1 MPYKKNVLL
10 ALLIPVLTACGS
22 SSLKSPTLS
31 EVYSICIHGYA
42 SEKDGAKNDVRGCE
56 PRPTAG
62 STGVAQEVSF
72 AAEAARSFGV
82 KQAMRGDQAAEFRFS
97 TDTIALGAAS
107 GAAIGLAI
115 NAHSDLYKATAA
127 IAGTALGLKAYGN
140 PSLQSSLYAKSSS
153 ASRCIYRSLSELAVL
168 LPDSLTYDAL
178 TSSLSAIDQN
188 RSQLNTV
195 LYNKDYLANF
205 KTLEPAESYA
215 IYRQALNADTDAQ
228 AKKEAV
234 NFLMSIDLVTEDKLI
249 EIREKQILVLNDG
262 AFKVEEAIKKI
273 PELGKTPAD
282 LLERLSTGPTG
293 KREFTSSSEAD
304 IPYTKVLE
312 TKAALDACVNRV
324 QP

>member
-1 MPYKKNVLL
+1 MLYKKNALL

-22 SSLKSPTLS
+22 SSLKSPTFS
-31 EVYSICIHGYA
+31 EVYSFCIHGDA
-42 SEKDGAKNDVRGCE
+42 AQKDSAKNDVKSCK
-56 PRPTAG
+56 PRPTDG
-62 STGVAQEVSF
+62 NTGVAQEVSL
-72 AAEAARSFGV
+72 AAEAARKFGAQ
-82 KQAMRGDQAAEFRFS
+82 QAMRADQAAEFRFS
-97 TDTIALGAAS
+97 TDTTALAAVS
-107 GAAIGLAI
+107 GAAIGVAT

-127 IAGTALGLKAYGN
+127 IAGTALGLKAYAN

-168 LPDSLTYDAL
+168 LPENLTYRTLISNLDV
-178 TSSLSAIDQN
+178 IDKN

-195 LYNKDYLANF
+195 LYNQDYLANL

-215 IYRQALNADTDAQ
+215 IYRQALNADTDAE

-234 NFLMSIDLVTEDKLI
+234 NFLLSIDLVTEDKLF
-249 EIREKQILVLNDG
+249 EITEKQILALNDG

-273 PELGKTPAD
+273 PELGKTPVD
-282 LLERLSTGPTG
+282 LLATISTKSAFIASP
-293 KREFTSSSEAD
+293 EAD

-312 TKAALDACVNRV
+312 TKAALDACVNKV